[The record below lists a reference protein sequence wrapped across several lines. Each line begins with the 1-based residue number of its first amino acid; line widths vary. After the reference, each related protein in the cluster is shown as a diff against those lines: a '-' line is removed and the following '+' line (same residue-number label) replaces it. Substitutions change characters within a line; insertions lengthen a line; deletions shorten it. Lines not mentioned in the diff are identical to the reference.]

1 MVAVVTEVLAGAGGA
16 SAVCLVVIVW
26 LTYKLVRSKDEQ
38 LAARDMLDKE
48 RERADAAEGD
58 LKAESAAHV
67 VTRDELRKE
76 KYARAEAE
84 AQRNAAHMEER
95 NNVVAIIEKS
105 NLADAAL
112 LVSRILAAPLPGAS
126 DARSGVSEAVP
137 EGRATAPGPDRLL
150 PLDL

>member
-1 MVAVVTEVLAGAGGA
+1 MIEAFAIGGGLGTLGALVAIVIMSFRLD
-16 SAVCLVVIVW
+16 SA
-26 LTYKLVRSKDEQ
+26 RREQ

-58 LKAESAAHV
+58 LKAESAAHA

-84 AQRNAAHMEER
+84 SQRNAAHMEER

-112 LVSRILAAPLPGAS
+112 LVSRILAAPLPGARADNS
-126 DARSGVSEAVP
+126 ADAGVSEAVP

-150 PLDL
+150 PLDV